1 MKFDHILGGI
11 IGAFIGMLLLYI
23 ATKRRS
29 ARREE
34 TLSAQLDVERREAQN
49 LLIAATAAASVLVER
64 VLAAEEG
71 RNES

>member
-11 IGAFIGMLLLYI
+11 IGALIGMLLLYI

-34 TLSAQLDVERREAQN
+34 TFSTQLDVERREVQN
-49 LLIAATAAASVLVER
+49 LLIKAS
-64 VLAAEEG
+64 
-71 RNES
+71 

>member
-11 IGAFIGMLLLYI
+11 IGALIGMLLLYI

-34 TLSAQLDVERREAQN
+34 TFSTQLDVERREVQN
-49 LLIAATAAASVLVER
+49 LLIKATEDECVQEIRDVRRSMLIRA
-64 VLAAEEG
+64 
-71 RNES
+71 